1 MSKLV
6 YSLQNPEPVKVDIVK
21 NGSARLLCRWDVQT
35 VEIETD
41 TGESH
46 IEYSYQEEVIWWA
59 LPLREHIERINDRQY
74 LTDAGTSYIADQAAT
89 ILEWAMA
96 AGV

>member
-59 LPLREHIERINDRQY
+59 LPLREHVERVNGRQVI
-74 LTDAGTSYIADQAAT
+74 TDAGRQYIADHADEIT
-89 ILEWAMA
+89 EWAMT

>member
-1 MSKLV
+1 MLV
-6 YSLQNPEPVKVDIVK
+6 QSCEYPETIRIDVVK
-21 NGSARLLCRWDVQT
+21 NGAARLLCRWDVQT

-46 IEYSYQEEVIWWA
+46 TEYEYQEEVIWWA
-59 LPLREHIERINDRQY
+59 LPLPGYIERVNGRQM
-74 LTDAGTSYIADQAAT
+74 LTISGQQYITDHT
-89 ILEWAMA
+89 DEILQWAMT

>member
-1 MSKLV
+1 MIVQSCE
-6 YSLQNPEPVKVDIVK
+6 YPETIRIDVIK
-21 NGSARLLCRWDVQT
+21 NGAARLLCRWDVQT

-59 LPLREHIERINDRQY
+59 LPLREHVERVNGRQVI
-74 LTDAGTSYIADQAAT
+74 TDVGRQYIADHADEIT
-89 ILEWAMA
+89 EWAMT